1 MKVRKQLNLY
11 ELVLMERVG
20 MIRGEKF
27 DSSKENELLNKIY
40 NKLNTKFVNL
50 ELEDGKEIKDVKYIK
65 VFNFENGKKYEVEMN
80 IYNEILSNH
89 FRNYDT
95 LYEYRYDDKELIEWI
110 RELNK
115 ITRIYED
122 KGAIIEDADLD
133 SEDYY
138 IEIEYED

>member
-11 ELVLMERVG
+11 ELILMERVG

-80 IYNEILSNH
+80 IYNEILSDH

>member
-1 MKVRKQLNLY
+1 MKVKKQLNLY

-27 DSSKENELLNKIY
+27 DSPRENELLNKIY

-50 ELEDGKEIKDVKYIK
+50 ELEDGKEIKDVRYIK

-80 IYNEILSNH
+80 IYNEILSDY

>member
-50 ELEDGKEIKDVKYIK
+50 ELEGGKEIKDVKYIK

-80 IYNEILSNH
+80 IYNEILSDH

-133 SEDYY
+133 TEDYY

>member
-80 IYNEILSNH
+80 IYNEILSDH

-133 SEDYY
+133 TEDYY

>member
-50 ELEDGKEIKDVKYIK
+50 ELEDGKEIKDIKYIK

-80 IYNEILSNH
+80 IYNEILSDH

>member
-1 MKVRKQLNLY
+1 
-11 ELVLMERVG
+11 
-20 MIRGEKF
+20 
-27 DSSKENELLNKIY
+27 
-40 NKLNTKFVNL
+40 
-50 ELEDGKEIKDVKYIK
+50 
-65 VFNFENGKKYEVEMN
+65 MN
-80 IYNEILSNH
+80 IYNEILSDH

>member
-80 IYNEILSNH
+80 IYNEILSDH

>member
-80 IYNEILSNH
+80 IYNEILSDH

-138 IEIEYED
+138 IEIEYEA

>member
-80 IYNEILSNH
+80 IYNEILSDH

-110 RELNK
+110 VYMK
-115 ITRIYED
+115 I
-122 KGAIIEDADLD
+122 KVQ
-133 SEDYY
+133 
-138 IEIEYED
+138 

>member
-50 ELEDGKEIKDVKYIK
+50 ELEDGKEIKDVKYVK

-80 IYNEILSNH
+80 IYNEILSDH

>member
-20 MIRGEKF
+20 MICGEKF

-80 IYNEILSNH
+80 IYNEILSDH